1 MASSD
6 KAAVEEIP
14 VGTTAKPSF
23 WTRVKAHYKKWWWA
37 HLIGLIVVVLVVVLP
52 VVYVGY
58 PNIAQSD
65 INDSTLSVE
74 SMEISDPTPDGF
86 HLHQRQ
92 VIGSDSMF
100 HPKIFEF
107 DADVSLL
114 GGPVFATADVP
125 EVKADDGAVVVVDQW
140 LNLTDAG
147 AFGDFAQAV
156 MLNEEFKMNI
166 YGEPRLK
173 QGGLPT
179 IDIDYNKT
187 VTMKGLNK
195 LDGFKIVSLTPVDDR
210 DDGNT
215 AEGTVYIPNPSVL
228 QLDMGN
234 LTLDVSLQNGTV
246 LGQSFLNDL
255 VLKPGN
261 NTVPMLANMDM
272 SAFFS
277 MVLAGQ
283 REIPLRIVGNSS
295 VYNGKEIPYFTQA
308 LAANVLTTTLNLTE
322 VLS

>member
-1 MASSD
+1 MAD
-6 KAAVEEIP
+6 KAAVEEVP
-14 VGTTAKPSF
+14 VGTSPKPSF
-23 WTRVKAHYKKWWWA
+23 GARVKAHYKKWWWV
-37 HLIGLIVVVLVVVLP
+37 HLIVFIVVLLVVVLP

-58 PNIAQSD
+58 PNIAQHD
-65 INDSTLSVE
+65 IDDSTLTIE
-74 SMEISDPTPDGF
+74 SMQISDPARDGF
-86 HLHQRQ
+86 HLTQRQ

-114 GGPVFATADVP
+114 GSPVFATVKVP
-125 EVKADDGAVVVVDQW
+125 QVKADDGAVVNVDQW

-147 AFGDFAQAV
+147 SFGDFATAV
-156 MLNEEFKMNI
+156 MMNEEFHLNI

-179 IDIDYNKT
+179 IDVNYNKT

-195 LDGFKIVSLTPVDDR
+195 LDGFDIKSLEMVDDR
-210 DDGNT
+210 DDGNN
-215 AEGTVYIPNPSVL
+215 AVGTVYIPNPSVL

-261 NTVPMLANMDM
+261 NTVEMLANMDQDLL
-272 SAFFS
+272 FS
-277 MVLAGQ
+277 MVLSGE
-283 REIPLRIVGNSS
+283 RVIPLRIVGNSS
-295 VYNGKEIPYFTQA
+295 VYNGQEIPYFTKA
-308 LAANVLTTTLNLTE
+308 LAANVLTIDLNLTAT
-322 VLS
+322 LA

>member
-1 MASSD
+1 MAD
-6 KAAVEEIP
+6 KAAVEEVP
-14 VGTTAKPSF
+14 VGTSPKRSF
-23 WTRVKAHYKKWWWA
+23 GAHVKAHYKKWWWA
-37 HLIGLIVVVLVVVLP
+37 HLIAFIVVVLVVVLP

-58 PNIAQSD
+58 PNIAQHD
-65 INDSTLSVE
+65 IDDSTLTVE
-74 SMEISDPTPDGF
+74 SMQISDPARDGF
-86 HLHQRQ
+86 HLIQRQ

-100 HPKIFEF
+100 QPKIFEF

-114 GGPVFATADVP
+114 GSPAFATVKVP
-125 EVKADDGAVVVVDQW
+125 QVKADDGAVVHVDQW

-147 AFGDFAQAV
+147 AFGDFATAV
-156 MLNEEFKMNI
+156 MMNKEFDLNI

-195 LDGFKIVSLTPVDDR
+195 LDGFDIKSLEMVDDR
-210 DDGNT
+210 DDGNN
-215 AEGTVYIPNPSVL
+215 AIGTVYIPNPSVL

-234 LTLDVSLQNGTV
+234 LTLDVSLQNGTA

-261 NTVPMLANMDM
+261 NTVEMLAKMDQDLL
-272 SAFFS
+272 FD
-277 MVLAGQ
+277 MVISGV
-283 REIPLRIVGNSS
+283 RVVPLRIVGNSS
-295 VYNGKEIPYFTQA
+295 VYNGEEIPYFTKA
-308 LAANVLTTTLNLTE
+308 LAANVLTIDLNLTAT
-322 VLS
+322 LA

>member
-1 MASSD
+1 MAD
-6 KAAVEEIP
+6 KAAVEEVP
-14 VGTTAKPSF
+14 VGTSAKPSF
-23 WTRVKAHYKKWWWA
+23 GARVKAHFKKWWWA
-37 HLIGLIVVVLVVVLP
+37 HLIAFIVVLLVVVLP

-58 PNIAQSD
+58 PNIAQHD
-65 INDSTLSVE
+65 IDDSTLTVE
-74 SMEISDPTPDGF
+74 SMQISDPARDGF
-86 HLHQRQ
+86 HLTQRQ

-114 GGPVFATADVP
+114 GSPVFATVKVP
-125 EVKADDGAVVVVDQW
+125 QVKADDGAVVTVDQW

-147 AFGDFAQAV
+147 AFGDFATAV
-156 MLNEEFKMNI
+156 MMSNEFDLNI

-179 IDIDYNKT
+179 IDVDYNKT

-195 LDGFKIVSLTPVDDR
+195 LDGFDIKSLEVVER
-210 DDGNT
+210 DDGNN
-215 AEGTVYIPNPSVL
+215 AIGTVYIPNPSVL

-234 LTLDVSLQNGTV
+234 LTLDVSLQNGTA

-261 NTVPMLANMDM
+261 NTVEMLAKMDTDLL
-272 SAFFS
+272 FD
-277 MVLAGQ
+277 MVIAGV
-283 REIPLRIVGNSS
+283 RVVPLRIVGNSS
-295 VYNGKEIPYFTQA
+295 MYNGEEIPYFTKA
-308 LAANVLTTTLNLTE
+308 LAANVLTIDLNLTAT
-322 VLS
+322 LA